1 MPCLMEFLVCWSV
14 LFEMFRLFY
23 KKVSVV
29 LDTTFAADVIAFG
42 DFVAAGAARYS

>member
-1 MPCLMEFLVCWSV
+1 MCWSV
-14 LFEMFRLFY
+14 LLEIFCLFY
-23 KKVSVV
+23 KKVSAM